1 MEVIVQ
7 ELLRFIAGKFIAY
20 INKNGVIVQE
30 LLRFIAPP
38 KQGYELKEKLSY
50 KNC

>member
-30 LLRFIAPP
+30 LLRFIFADNG
-38 KQGYELKEKLSY
+38 KRKD
-50 KNC
+50 